1 MIADS
6 SDDSVPFPARTPW
19 PTLHSVLNADK
30 AVNDVTEKVST
41 VRIVEPE
48 PDHEEPDLNT
58 SALLA
63 RLNRYTSVKT
73 PPDLA
78 DPRHLQPG
86 AYISLMELLASP
98 RDDMDIQSE
107 LVETLGFEGEGL
119 SLVEEL
125 LRPGVRH
132 ALISSS
138 KGKKKGTPSA
148 SGHAT
153 PRKRKGKIDITDVI
167 GTAEDIE
174 RRIQEQLSRPK
185 AMFVE
190 ESQQRSLQ
198 QAEKLPHVYTST
210 STTPALSYG
219 GKIAL
224 PQGTERE
231 QTDTFEEVTVPPPT
245 MVPPKLGERPVM
257 INSLSPMAQRC
268 FPKYVSLNRMQSVVH
283 PTAMGTN
290 ENMLV
295 CAPTGA
301 GKTDVAL
308 MSILRVLETHLL
320 PGPGFK
326 IDKDKFKIIYVAP
339 MKALAAEITR
349 KFGKRLQWLGI
360 NVRELTGDMQ
370 LTRAEINETQ
380 IIVTTP
386 EKWDVVTRK
395 PTGEGELASKVRLL
409 IIDEVH
415 LLNEERGAVIET
427 IVARTLRQVE
437 SSQSLIRIVGL
448 SATLPNYIDVSDF
461 LR

>member
-1 MIADS
+1 
-6 SDDSVPFPARTPW
+6 
-19 PTLHSVLNADK
+19 
-30 AVNDVTEKVST
+30 
-41 VRIVEPE
+41 
-48 PDHEEPDLNT
+48 
-58 SALLA
+58 
-63 RLNRYTSVKT
+63 
-73 PPDLA
+73 
-78 DPRHLQPG
+78 
-86 AYISLMELLASP
+86 
-98 RDDMDIQSE
+98 MDIQSE

-125 LRPGVRH
+125 LRPGVRQ
-132 ALISSS
+132 ALVAGS
-138 KGKKKGTPSA
+138 KGGKKKGATPSA

-174 RRIQEQLSRPK
+174 RRIQEQLNRPK

-198 QAEKLPHVYTST
+198 QAEKLPNVFTSS
-210 STTPALSYG
+210 STMPALSYG

-231 QTDTFEEVTVPPPT
+231 QTDSFEEVTVPPPT
-245 MVPPKLGERPVM
+245 MVPPKMGEKPVM
-257 INSLSPMAQRC
+257 INSLSPLAQRC

-308 MSILRVLETHLL
+308 MSILRVLESHLL

-360 NVRELTGDMQ
+360 HVRELTGDMQ
-370 LTRAEINETQ
+370 LTRQEINDTQ